1 MIGLVPNLPTKR
13 FATNSGNKEPIPANP
28 IIKPQT
34 ANETPIC
41 SMISGIRGIKVIAT
55 NPWVK
60 KKTARAV
67 CALFSLAGGRG
78 TFATSFSQRLGS
90 LRAQQA

>member
-1 MIGLVPNLPTKR
+1 MIGLVPNLPTIR
-13 FATNSGNKEPIPANP
+13 LATSSGNKEPIPAKP

-34 ANETPIC
+34 AKETPIC

-60 KKTARAV
+60 KKTASAV
-67 CALFSLAGGRG
+67 CALFSLSGVRDN
-78 TFATSFSQRLGS
+78 S
-90 LRAQQA
+90 

>member
-1 MIGLVPNLPTKR
+1 MIGLVPNLPTNR

-34 ANETPIC
+34 AKETPIC

-55 NPWVK
+55 KPWVK
-60 KKTARAV
+60 KKTASAV
-67 CALFSLAGGRG
+67 WALFSLAGRRG
-78 TFATSFSQRLGS
+78 MFATSFSQR
-90 LRAQQA
+90 